1 MKKNNLKLFAIVLA
15 ILIAIIAV
23 FVIVSIITGNSV
35 AEMFADLGEANGILL
50 GVCVAAILGAFLWLM
65 FSPDKVSGKWQP
77 QQLVIGALC
86 LALAFVLSYIKLFEM
101 PQGGSITPASMLP
114 IILFS
119 YIYGYKK
126 GLVLGLAYGILN
138 IIQGAYIVHWAQFI
152 LDYLFAFTVIGI
164 GGICRKHIA
173 WSVLLSAAGR
183 FLFAVI
189 SGVVFF
195 AEYAGEQNA
204 LIYSLVY
211 NASYLI
217 PEVIICLAITLIP
230 AVNRMIEMLKKQYV
244 PKTA

>member
-1 MKKNNLKLFAIVLA
+1 MFGDLFKANGIITIVC
-15 ILIAIIAV
+15 IIAII
-23 FVIVSIITGNSV
+23 G
-35 AEMFADLGEANGILL
+35 G
-50 GVCVAAILGAFLWLM
+50 FLWLM
-65 FSPDKVSGKWQP
+65 LSPDKTSGRWQP
-77 QQLVIGALC
+77 QQLVVGALC

-101 PQGGSITPASMLP
+101 PQGGCITPASMLP

-126 GLVLGLAYGILN
+126 GLVLGFAYGILN

-152 LDYLFAFTVIGI
+152 LDYLFAFTVIGL

-173 WSVLLSAAGR
+173 WSILISSAGR

-204 LIYSLVY
+204 LIYSIVY

-217 PEVIICLAITLIP
+217 PEVIICLAITIIP
-230 AVNRMIEMLKKQYV
+230 AVNRMIEMLKKQYLV
-244 PKTA
+244 KNA